1 MTAHGEIVSMLSRP
15 SSASGTVRRRLVIQ
29 WSGTFVWIIAAMS
42 SSSTVPNLLCYALTP
57 SASSSTGTSTILVV
71 GASGGTGPRALQ
83 GLLDVGYRPDQIRI
97 LTRNIDRPNMVRLRQ
112 VGFVTVQAD
121 LDDDAEDSTPSLLQ
135 SAVRGCTGC
144 YIHSTASDSVRLD
157 TGEVDRARR
166 LLAAILHSHRQAAAA
181 VAEGDNSNNKNN
193 HHVIRS
199 IVYNSAA
206 AEVGHGVNRIA
217 QKHMVDQIFLDGSSQ
232 SGNSY
237 FSYTSLRANL
247 FMEELWKS
255 YTRPSIINKGKYP
268 FSIPPDRPIYL
279 TSVRDMGRLAGTI
292 LLRQQQQQENRI
304 LNVAGDVL
312 TPTEMAAAFGR
323 AQGSKC
329 VHNRGRLLEFI
340 ARLFF
345 KDLYQIIRFYQTS
358 SAMTDISTLQT
369 EFPGLLTSFASFLDE
384 TRWGDKDRTYDDLS
398 TCLWDDKKEEDP

>member
-1 MTAHGEIVSMLSRP
+1 
-15 SSASGTVRRRLVIQ
+15 
-29 WSGTFVWIIAAMS
+29 MS
-42 SSSTVPNLLCYALTP
+42 SSSTDPNQNFLCHALTP
-57 SASSSTGTSTILVV
+57 SSSSSLGTTILVV
-71 GASGGTGPRALQ
+71 GGSGGTGPRVLQ
-83 GLLDVGYRPDQIRI
+83 GLLDVGYRPDQIRL
-97 LTRNIDRPNMVRLRQ
+97 LTRNNNRPNMARLRQ
-112 VGFVTVQAD
+112 VGFTTVQAD
-121 LDDDAEDSTPSLLQ
+121 LDDDDADDDQEPTPLLQ
-135 SAVRGCTGC
+135 NAVKGCTGC
-144 YIHSTASDSVRLD
+144 YVHSTASDSVRLD

-166 LLAAILHSHRQAAAA
+166 LLAAIRYSHHHAAAA
-181 VAEGDNSNNKNN
+181 GGDDDNNNN

-206 AEVGHGVNRIA
+206 AEVGHGVDRIA
-217 QKHMVDQIFLDGSSQ
+217 QKHLVDQVFIDGSPLD
-232 SGNSY
+232 NY
-237 FSYTSLRANL
+237 YSYTSLRANL

-255 YTRPSIINKGKYP
+255 YTRPSIVHKGKYP
-268 FSIPPDRPIYL
+268 FSIPPDRQIYL

-292 LLRQQQQQENRI
+292 LLRQQQQQQRENRI
-304 LNVAGDVL
+304 MNVAGDML

-358 SAMTDISTLQT
+358 TATTDISALRT

-384 TRWGDKDRTYDDLS
+384 TRWGDPDRTYDDLS
-398 TCLWDDKKEEDP
+398 QCLWVEKKNEAP

>member
-1 MTAHGEIVSMLSRP
+1 M
-15 SSASGTVRRRLVIQ
+15 Q
-29 WSGTFVWIIAAMS
+29 K
-42 SSSTVPNLLCYALTP
+42 VP
-57 SASSSTGTSTILVV
+57 GTSTILVV
-71 GASGGTGPRALQ
+71 GASGGTGSRALQ
-83 GLLDVGYRPDQIRI
+83 GLLDVGYRPDQIRV
-97 LTRNIDRPNMVRLRQ
+97 LTRNIDRPHLARLRQ

-121 LDDDAEDSTPSLLQ
+121 LDDDADLTITPLLSLQ
-135 SAVRGCTGC
+135 NAVRGCTGC

-166 LLAAILHSHRQAAAA
+166 LLAAVLHSHHHPAETAA
-181 VAEGDNSNNKNN
+181 GDNNDSNNN
-193 HHVIRS
+193 HDVIRS

-206 AEVGHGVNRIA
+206 AEVGHGVDRIA
-217 QKHMVDQIFLDGSSQ
+217 QKHLVDQLFIDGSQQ
-232 SGNSY
+232 SGHNY
-237 FSYTSLRANL
+237 YSYTSLRANL

-255 YTRPSIINKGKYP
+255 YTRPSIINQGKYP
-268 FSIPPDRPIYL
+268 FSIPSDRPICL

-292 LLRQQQQQENRI
+292 LLRQQQQQQKNRI
-304 LNVAGDVL
+304 MNVAGDML

-329 VHNRGRLLEFI
+329 VKHNRGRMLEWI

-358 SAMTDISTLQT
+358 TATTDVSALQT

-384 TRWGDKDRTYDDLS
+384 THWSDTDRTYDDLS
-398 TCLWDDKKEEDP
+398 NCLWDEKKKDP